1 MRMACFFVRDAS
13 QRRAPAAMVCLAAMV
28 SQKRKLR
35 RQRLRRHLSSTLEH
49 LRRYWHYKSVNDREN
64 QAAGK
69 HIPPS
74 GDRRIGARGGWR
86 FAEYCRDVY
95 LDFFPDGALWDED
108 DLPLFNFDIDASA
121 TRWFYTACLDG
132 DASVNQSHPNRVF
145 KRFPEIAAHNSVL
158 KSAVLELKQQLHGF
172 ASTVEASGKES
183 WLYDPFAHRG
193 GVFMA
198 WNGYASGQD
207 YARRSASIEES
218 ARSENGSRLEAR
230 EFLKRDCVRD
240 PHVKGVLATDGRLRY
255 VRIHNSFDPVV
266 GADVWNDH
274 RGDSINVIT
283 SCPYCLTDLAF
294 AYFSKRV
301 THFAAFLIPERV
313 AGLEEMQT
321 EAVKFFFRYVE
332 RENRLGVIPCGKRN
346 CRMLWIIIFKN
357 RAWRSKLLHH
367 KYYGWHGGAGPGRP
381 KVSTD

>member
-1 MRMACFFVRDAS
+1 
-13 QRRAPAAMVCLAAMV
+13 MVCLAAMV

-145 KRFPEIAAHNSVL
+145 KRFPEIAGAEVRVSATSGSFGETGSSIGGFRGGFRGGSV
-158 KSAVLELKQQLHGF
+158 AGF
-172 ASTVEASGKES
+172 SLGKSTVSSSNESGG
-183 WLYDPFAHRG
+183 PA
-193 GVFMA
+193 
-198 WNGYASGQD
+198 
-207 YARRSASIEES
+207 I
-218 ARSENGSRLEAR
+218 
-230 EFLKRDCVRD
+230 
-240 PHVKGVLATDGRLRY
+240 PT
-255 VRIHNSFDPVV
+255 PVV
-266 GADVWNDH
+266 SG
-274 RGDSINVIT
+274 S
-283 SCPYCLTDLAF
+283 
-294 AYFSKRV
+294 
-301 THFAAFLIPERV
+301 
-313 AGLEEMQT
+313 
-321 EAVKFFFRYVE
+321 
-332 RENRLGVIPCGKRN
+332 
-346 CRMLWIIIFKN
+346 
-357 RAWRSKLLHH
+357 
-367 KYYGWHGGAGPGRP
+367 
-381 KVSTD
+381 